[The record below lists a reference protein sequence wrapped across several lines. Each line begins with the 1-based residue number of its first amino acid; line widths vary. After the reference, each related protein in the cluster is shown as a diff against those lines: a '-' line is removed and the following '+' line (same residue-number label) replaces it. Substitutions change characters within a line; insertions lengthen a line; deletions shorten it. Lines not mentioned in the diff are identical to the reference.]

1 MFKRYQQLPR
11 WARLL
16 AELGVFTL
24 LWFSIQ
30 GWMKKDLSRG
40 PLPAVYASD
49 VRHNSPLN
57 LPIDSKAPYVV
68 HFWASWCPI
77 CKLMEGSV
85 INISSDYKT
94 VGVALQSGT
103 SLDVISSMNEQGI
116 NYPVISDPL
125 GDISRRFGVN
135 AVPATFI
142 VDVNNNIRFVE
153 RGYSSEW
160 GLRLRLWVLNFF

>member
-16 AELGVFTL
+16 AELGIFVL
-24 LWFSIQ
+24 LWWSIQ
-30 GWMKKDLSRG
+30 GWMKKDMNTG
-40 PLPAVYASD
+40 PLPTVYAAD

-57 LPIDSKAPYVV
+57 LPINSKAPYVI

-77 CKLMEGSV
+77 CKFMEGSIIDIAGEHKV
-85 INISSDYKT
+85 
-94 VGVALQSGT
+94 VGIALQSGT
-103 SLDVISSMNEQGI
+103 LNEVISSMNEQGI

-142 VDVNNNIRFVE
+142 VDERNNIRFVE

-160 GLRLRLWVLNFF
+160 GIRLRLWVLRFF